1 MIKWMNDQKN
11 KWRIIARKVN
21 TVVQYEARLLAW
33 FLARHLNRYVLLD
46 LAVQNNLSPYV
57 SLESLMEGY
66 ILFLNQLVE
75 FPREIYNF
83 LLISF
88 DSWFKP
94 PTIWDQLFMTTVSK
108 RLLVDEPRESAG
120 EVDGAC
126 CHLCLTV
133 MGCLWQ
139 ARELGTCRW
148 A

>member
-1 MIKWMNDQKN
+1 MNDQKN

-94 PTIWDQLFMTTVSK
+94 PTI
-108 RLLVDEPRESAG
+108 
-120 EVDGAC
+120 
-126 CHLCLTV
+126 
-133 MGCLWQ
+133 
-139 ARELGTCRW
+139 
-148 A
+148 